1 VTPAA
6 IAVHNTT
13 APAQAPASPFLLELR
28 GVSKRFVKHLD
39 TAAKIGR
46 MLGAHAREEI
56 VHAVDRVDLAIA
68 PREVVG
74 LVGESGCGKS
84 TLGRLAVG
92 LLAPTE
98 GERYWRGQPLAHLAP
113 AAARRQQLKMQM
125 IFQDPYASLNPRMR
139 IVDIVGEAP
148 VAHGLAA
155 RAEQRDYV
163 TAQLARVG
171 LDPSLMRRFP
181 HQFSGGQRARIGIA
195 RALAV
200 KPEFL
205 VCDESVAALD
215 VSIQA
220 QVLNL
225 FIELKSA
232 LDLTYLFISHDLGVV
247 RHVSDRVVIMYL
259 GRVVES
265 GPTEE
270 IFAAPNH
277 PYTQALLA
285 EAGSVEPRKRTF
297 IPIKGEIPSPLD
309 PPPGCHF
316 HPRCPHSMP
325 RCREAPPALVA
336 IAPGRQ
342 SACYL
347 NEIK

>member
-1 VTPAA
+1 VSAIVRKTVSPPPAGA
-6 IAVHNTT
+6 ALV
-13 APAQAPASPFLLELR
+13 ELR
-28 GVSKRFVKHLD
+28 GVSKRFVRSLD
-39 TAAKIGR
+39 TAAKIGNL
-46 MLGAHAREEI
+46 LGAHMRDE
-56 VHAVDRVDLAIA
+56 VVRAVDGVDLAIV
-68 PREVVG
+68 PGEVVG

-92 LLAPTE
+92 LLPLSD
-98 GERYWRGQPLAHLAP
+98 GERYWRGAPLSRLTGD
-113 AAARRQQLKMQM
+113 AARRQQLKMQM

-139 IVDIVGEAP
+139 VVDIVGEAP
-148 VAHGLAA
+148 VAHKVIGAKAQVEYVGL
-155 RAEQRDYV
+155 
-163 TAQLARVG
+163 QLNRVG
-171 LDPSLMRRFP
+171 LDPTLMRRFP

-225 FIELKSA
+225 FMDLRSA
-232 LDLTYLFISHDLGVV
+232 LNLTYLFISHDLGVV
-247 RHVSDRVVIMYL
+247 EHLSDRVVIMYL

-265 GPTEE
+265 GTTAAL
-270 IFAAPNH
+270 FAAPNH

-285 EAGSVEPRKRTF
+285 EVGKVEPKKRTF
-297 IPIKGEIPSPLD
+297 VPIAGEIPSPLD

-316 HPRCPHSMP
+316 HPRCPHAMA
-325 RCREAPPALVA
+325 RCRVEAPVLREVAPAH
-336 IAPGRQ
+336 R
-342 SACYL
+342 SACHL
-347 NEIK
+347 NDRE